1 MRQPLVLDAV
11 KAPQID
17 SDVIPVLRH
26 IEPRAVVH
34 ARKQP
39 PADHRVQS
47 RRSVAPGNEL
57 PPPRTPASVS
67 HSTAMRCAAFS
78 DPKPRNAGRKRGRI
92 RASRINLVV
101 DEHTPIDQ
109 ASNDWSEQRIGDGT
123 PPPST
128 IFHHPAPTSL
138 PGNKLESQPE

>member
-57 PPPRTPASVS
+57 PPPNASIRVPFDRDAVRGVLRPE
-67 HSTAMRCAAFS
+67 TE
-78 DPKPRNAGRKRGRI
+78 KRR
-92 RASRINLVV
+92 
-101 DEHTPIDQ
+101 
-109 ASNDWSEQRIGDGT
+109 
-123 PPPST
+123 
-128 IFHHPAPTSL
+128 
-138 PGNKLESQPE
+138 